1 MTSRLS
7 SERSKINHLYELI
20 GKFDGEEEL
29 RSHLSRY
36 LCIISNGHIEESL
49 RIIYGQYTENKSS
62 HQNITNYVSKDLGE
76 FRNPNT
82 EKILALTSR
91 FSPEWRK
98 ELELFLTDEMKDSLN
113 SIVNIKNALAHGR
126 TTGISYITLKK
137 YWENV
142 IKVLDFIDSQCKKS

>member
-1 MTSRLS
+1 MSRKLS
-7 SERSKINHLYELI
+7 NERSKINYLYKLI
-20 GKFDGEEEL
+20 GDYNGDEEI
-29 RSHLSRY
+29 RAHLVRY

-49 RIIYGQYTENKSS
+49 RLIYSQYTENKSS
-62 HQNITNYVSKDLGE
+62 HQNIINYVSRDLGD

-82 EKILALTSR
+82 QKILDLTTK

-126 TTGISYITLKK
+126 TTSISYINLKK
-137 YWENV
+137 YWDNV
-142 IKVLDFIDSQCKKS
+142 LRVLDFIDDQCKK